1 MIKFYRHSN
10 VDKEKWNRCIAASPS
25 PTFFADYDFLSV
37 ANPEWAALIEDDYV
51 AVMPLPWRKK
61 RGLKYIYNPFFYS
74 RLGIFSSQAVTA
86 AQTAA
91 FVAAIPRSFVSAEV
105 NLNEFTP
112 VDALPGKWTCQVSHR
127 LPLNGTYEA
136 ISQHFASNHKRNIKA
151 ARSCNP
157 LLTTDVAIGDI
168 ITLFRNNRG
177 KDRHIRMKD
186 VDYGY
191 FERMCEYA
199 AARGLLEVWGARNA
213 DGVLLAGMVFLR
225 DHNRLW
231 FWFSGRDERY
241 ADQKAMFFLMDEY
254 IQQHADSQYVLD
266 FNGSK
271 NENVA
276 RFYAGFGG
284 EKYTFP
290 ALSIILNPLL
300 KPVLKIYRKI
310 K

>member
-1 MIKFYRHSN
+1 MIKFHRHN
-10 VDKEKWNRCIAASPS
+10 DVDKEKWNRCITRSLS

-74 RLGIFSSQAVTA
+74 RLGIFASEAITDAKTA
-86 AQTAA
+86 Q
-91 FVAAIPRSFVSAEV
+91 FVAAIPRSFISAEV
-105 NLNEFTP
+105 NLNEVTP
-112 VDALPGKWTCQVSHR
+112 VATLEGKWNCQVSHR
-127 LPLNGTYEA
+127 LSLNDTYDA
-136 ISQHFASNHKRNIKA
+136 ISRHFSSNHRRNIKA
-151 ARSCNP
+151 ARSCSQQ
-157 LLTTDVAIGDI
+157 LCADLAISDI

-177 KDRHIRMKD
+177 KDRHIRIKEA
-186 VDYGY
+186 DYAN
-191 FERMCEYA
+191 FERMCEFA
-199 AARGLLEVWGARNA
+199 AARGLLEVWGSRSA
-213 DGVLLAGMVFLR
+213 DGTLLAGMVFLR
-225 DHNRLW
+225 DGNRLW

-241 ADQKAMFFLMDEY
+241 ADRKAMFFLMDEY
-254 IQQHADSQYVLD
+254 IRQHAETQYILD

-276 RFYAGFGG
+276 RFYSGFGG

-290 ALSIILNPLL
+290 ALSVILNPLL
-300 KPVLKIYRKI
+300 KPALKIYRKI